1 MAVVAEY
8 KFKNAIVRIHDDYI
22 ETDPKER
29 EHILA
34 RAWAIIDNAR
44 LRRAEEEEAKRAEE
58 EKAKRAEAAASD
70 LTESEKD
77 GEKHGGKRIKDRLT

>member
-29 EHILA
+29 ERILA

-44 LRRAEEEEAKRAEE
+44 LRRAEEEEAKRAE
-58 EKAKRAEAAASD
+58 AAASD

-77 GEKHGGKRIKDRLT
+77 GEKHGGKRVKDRLT